1 MWPKTY
7 QACGVQGGEKCG
19 TECSAFVKNKVYG
32 SSIKI
37 LPHKVSGMLD
47 RTLGKV
53 MSAAMGF
60 RNERASHCM

>member
-7 QACGVQGGEKCG
+7 QACGVQERAKCK
-19 TECSAFVKNKVYG
+19 TECSTFVKNKVHE

-53 MSAAMGF
+53 MSAAVGF